1 MGSVLK
7 YLVLLIAAVIAFKV
21 FERLREGY
29 GSGFDATELTGEECA
44 TVELNATVDPT
55 RQGED
60 WDRDSPPDIIFQVGS
75 KWTAVCHDTLVCQ
88 QNLELP
94 VPAKRIEL
102 KVWDRDEKDQIS
114 GDEVKT
120 ELIGGGWMAIDRPQ
134 GKLGFAHVS
143 AKCLD

>member
-1 MGSVLK
+1 M
-7 YLVLLIAAVIAFKV
+7 VLLVAAVIAFKV
-21 FERLREGY
+21 FEHLRAGY
-29 GSGFDATELTGEECA
+29 SSDFDATELTGEEC
-44 TVELNATVDPT
+44 TVVELTATVDST
-55 RQGED
+55 QQGED
-60 WDRDSPPDIIFQVGS
+60 WDRDSPPDIVFQVGP
-75 KWTAVCHDTLVCQ
+75 KWTAVCHDTLFCQ

-120 ELIGGGWMAIDRPQ
+120 ELIGAGWMVIDHPE
-134 GKLGFAHVS
+134 GKLGFAHVR